1 MMPSSRRRSAA
12 ERPAADRRLTTVKRI
27 LLTGMSGT
35 GKSSVIRELA
45 ALGHKVIDTD
55 DGWCERMRDGRQRW
69 REDAIARLL
78 DTEDADVLFIAG
90 CEENQVRFHPRFDLI
105 ILLSAPAQTMI
116 ERLAA
121 RTGNPYGKAPGDMDR
136 VLSDLAAVEPRL
148 RQAADHEIRTTTPL
162 TDVVAK
168 VLHLASLGPDGHD
181 TPEPPPAE
189 HQS

>member
-1 MMPSSRRRSAA
+1 M
-12 ERPAADRRLTTVKRI
+12 ADRRLTTVKRV

-45 ALGHKVIDTD
+45 ALGHKAIDTD
-55 DGWCERMRDGRQRW
+55 DGWCEQLPGGRQRW

-105 ILLSAPAQTMI
+105 ILLSAPAPTLI

-121 RTGNPYGKAPGDMDR
+121 RTGNPYGTAPGDMDR
-136 VLSDLAAVEPRL
+136 ILGDLAAVEPLL
-148 RQAADHEIRTTTPL
+148 RKAADHEIRTIIPL
-162 TDVVAK
+162 TDLVAE
-168 VLHLASLGPDGHD
+168 VLHLASLSPEGHD
-181 TPEPPPAE
+181 TLKPHPG
-189 HQS
+189 